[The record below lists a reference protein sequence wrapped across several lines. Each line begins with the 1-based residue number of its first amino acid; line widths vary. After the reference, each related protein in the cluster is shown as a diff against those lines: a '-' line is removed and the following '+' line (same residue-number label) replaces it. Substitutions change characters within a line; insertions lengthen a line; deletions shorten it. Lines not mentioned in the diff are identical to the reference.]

1 MVKFKVILLVDFSC
15 HNEWF
20 LATGNHSH
28 LQLRHYLDPSL
39 SCQQNGKFVALAQQN
54 IGTFPSRCI

>member
-1 MVKFKVILLVDFSC
+1 MVKFKVILFVDFSG

-39 SCQQNGKFVALAQQN
+39 SCQQNGKFVTLAQQN
-54 IGTFPSRCI
+54 IATFPSRCI